1 MRTASKVATLALAA
15 LLSTGSV
22 VAYAST
28 EAAAPPAYKTQKE
41 MLKTADEA
49 LNAVTGA
56 HAARLA
62 LFNDDIDGAK
72 ARLAEARTRFDDA
85 EKGLND
91 MTIGDTEDPS
101 SSAKYLPFDMS
112 MALTEDFSATDENKA
127 ALEKAY
133 GLMQTG
139 SKDDA
144 LEVLRLASINVDVSA
159 ALLPV
164 ASTAEHLQDAQTL
177 IDQGK
182 YHEANVALKAL
193 EDSVVV
199 RTYAI
204 NSIPQ
209 QGNIE

>member
-1 MRTASKVATLALAA
+1 MKTASKVTALALAA
-15 LLSTGSV
+15 LLSAGSV
-22 VAYAST
+22 IAYAAT
-28 EAAAPPAYKTQKE
+28 EAAAPPSYETQKE

-49 LNAVTGA
+49 LNAVTKA

-62 LFNDDIDGAK
+62 LFNDDIDTAK
-72 ARLAEARTRFDDA
+72 ARLAEARSQFDNA

-91 MTIGDTEDPS
+91 LTIGDTEDPS

-112 MALTEDFSATDENKA
+112 MALTEDFNATDQNKA
-127 ALEKAY
+127 ALQKAY

-144 LEVLRLASINVDVSA
+144 LDVLRLASIDVDVSA

-182 YHEANVALKAL
+182 YHEANLALKAV

-199 RTYAI
+199 RSYAI
-204 NSIPQ
+204 DAIPQ